1 VVVVVVEASARSGS
15 LITARLAAE
24 QGREIM
30 AVPGAPG
37 LPNSA
42 GANRLLKNGAA
53 LIESA
58 DDVLEALGFLLPG
71 ATFDGS
77 GKAGSAFGLT
87 AELSEVLDRLDGRA
101 ASAESLALMLN
112 LNIQECAIRLTEL
125 ELGGFVQR
133 VSDGYIRRPSVF

>member
-1 VVVVVVEASARSGS
+1 MDFQYRSG
-15 LITARLAAE
+15 RH
-24 QGREIM
+24 Q
-30 AVPGAPG
+30 
-37 LPNSA
+37 
-42 GANRLLKNGAA
+42 

-58 DDVLEALGFLLPG
+58 DDVLEALGFLLPD

-77 GKAGSAFGLT
+77 GKAEGGFGLT
-87 AELSEVLDRLDGRA
+87 AELSAVLDGLDGRA

-133 VSDGYIRRPSVF
+133 VADGYIRRPSVF